1 MTLKVVLV
9 MLAKVRLE
17 MVTSA
22 AKNSKVKCSE
32 LLAKET
38 ELPFY
43 EHIHN
48 FIPLARSEPKHAWQ
62 LCYAYQM
69 HCCTPRSH
77 SVRGL

>member
-48 FIPLARSEPKHAWQ
+48 FMYTTCKK
-62 LCYAYQM
+62 
-69 HCCTPRSH
+69 
-77 SVRGL
+77 